1 MLEHVQEHVGREYAK
16 ALAREPDWGAIRTIC
31 HDNDRLGNAEKFFI
45 YPFGM
50 VSPTTLRYLHHAVLV
65 LKRLKTA
72 GHSKV
77 SIVEIGGGYGGLA
90 YVFRRLAAHREVEVL
105 SYTIIDLPEPRR
117 LQQAYLQE
125 VMGSLACYFW
135 KAPEEASTLKYP
147 PGEIV
152 CCISAYALSELS
164 MEQQAQYSKAILQRA
179 HCGSFAWNNVPW
191 YQVCGP
197 NCVYIEEDEAIALMM
212 WFHHST
218 SCHGNNTC
226 ENCPYL

>member
-147 PGEIV
+147 PGKSCV
-152 CCISAYALSELS
+152 ASVPMHFRNSAWSNRRSTVKPSCRELTVVRLRGTMS
-164 MEQQAQYSKAILQRA
+164 HGIKS
-179 HCGSFAWNNVPW
+179 VDPT
-191 YQVCGP
+191 V
-197 NCVYIEEDEAIALMM
+197 
-212 WFHHST
+212 ST
-218 SCHGNNTC
+218 SRRTK
-226 ENCPYL
+226 P